1 MYKSKGSTLSELI
14 VYLGVM
20 SLVISLPTGFLVVRE
35 RGYELKVENDINL
48 IHSFLMEAKQLSRN
62 DNSYGEITIDSI
74 DSELIYKN
82 KARRAYLKLENVK
95 VLNNM
100 DGVISVS
107 NMGMI
112 KTAGTLTIIDKN
124 NKQKKMTIEVA
135 TGKVNVK

>member
-1 MYKSKGSTLSELI
+1 MYKNKGFTLNELI

-20 SLVISLPTGFLVVRE
+20 SLVVSLPTGFLVVRE

-48 IHSFLMEAKQLSRN
+48 IHSFLMEVKQLSRN

-74 DSELIYKN
+74 GSEFIYKN
-82 KARRAYLKLENVK
+82 KERMAYLKLENVK
-95 VLNNM
+95 VMNNM
-100 DGVISVS
+100 NGTIAIS

-124 NKQKKMTIEVA
+124 NRQKKITIEVA